1 MFELLHMKFWMGWP
15 KGSFVFFLNQ
25 LMEKPSLPWWLSA
38 KEFTSSAGEVRDV
51 GLILRRSSGKRKW
64 QSTPAFLLGKSHR

>member
-25 LMEKPSLPWWLSA
+25 LMEKPRLPSWLSA
-38 KEFTSSAGEVRDV
+38 KEFASSAGEVRDV
-51 GLILRRSSGKRKW
+51 GLIPEKILWEEEMAIHSSILAGKI
-64 QSTPAFLLGKSHR
+64 P